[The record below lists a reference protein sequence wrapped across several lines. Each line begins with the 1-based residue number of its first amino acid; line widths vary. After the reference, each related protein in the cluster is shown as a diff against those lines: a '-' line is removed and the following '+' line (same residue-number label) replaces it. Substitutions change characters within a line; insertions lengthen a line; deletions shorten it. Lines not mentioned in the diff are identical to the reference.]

1 MQMQDV
7 PSAVNALQFFAN
19 LQPSIRYSYAI
30 KTYPSEFDG
39 LFSVGIIIILSGISM
54 KNGGWICNLLNS

>member
-19 LQPSIRYSYAI
+19 LQPSIRYHYAV
-30 KTYPSEFDG
+30 KMYPCKFDR
-39 LFSVGIIIILSGISM
+39 LFSVGIIITSVVLA
-54 KNGGWICNLLNS
+54 